1 MWQACPHNARQ
12 YTTYSWF
19 VSDAYAEDMQMPTY
33 ASTCSR
39 HSGKHIKY
47 ACARIL
53 RHMRVHTYSQTQA
66 DTDILEG
73 VGRKCHNSR
82 TCTLVP
88 QLAHMH
94 TSATTRAHAH
104 QVPPRMLINC
114 HNSCACTL
122 VPVLHECTLVPMVTS
137 ANATRSLSF
146 LGKVGCKHACKH
158 GRVHA
163 RRLRVKLHL
172 CACMHARRLL
182 VKQHLY
188 TRQTTSRY
196 RSQ

>member
-1 MWQACPHNARQ
+1 MYVHALYPMHALFVQHALCWHACGMWHANLDHACGKHVLTMRANIPHNHEH
-12 YTTYSWF
+12 SWF

-104 QVPPRMLINC
+104 
-114 HNSCACTL
+114 
-122 VPVLHECTLVPMVTS
+122 
-137 ANATRSLSF
+137 
-146 LGKVGCKHACKH
+146 
-158 GRVHA
+158 
-163 RRLRVKLHL
+163 
-172 CACMHARRLL
+172 
-182 VKQHLY
+182 
-188 TRQTTSRY
+188 
-196 RSQ
+196 